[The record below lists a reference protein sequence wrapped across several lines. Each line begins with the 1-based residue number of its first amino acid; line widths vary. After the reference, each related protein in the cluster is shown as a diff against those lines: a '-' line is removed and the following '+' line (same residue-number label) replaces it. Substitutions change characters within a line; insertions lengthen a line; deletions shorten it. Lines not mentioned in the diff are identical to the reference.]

1 MDYSLIDHPSNMA
14 YDPVQ
19 MDIDAGIYKDILLVE
34 CFFVGLIGIILTGT
48 LLYVLVKKFRK
59 EYHTDTMLCSVVSA
73 LDFQI
78 CVGLIF
84 RSIFCKWPYN
94 LIVYHPW
101 LCALENI
108 MVSVIIIS
116 EGYAVAIMALERC
129 LLIVFGINLH
139 NYVWICVIVIW
150 VGYPIIH
157 MIVMAFQNTIVFSQI
172 GIYCTVSPNTPGFYT
187 IHILS
192 GMSIVAF
199 FTVLFSYS
207 AIIVSRYKAGIR
219 AQRELNIDYKSA
231 RRQSIKT
238 ILRSLIIMLLYI
250 IGYGGKLLSF
260 VYETFT
266 GRKRPWVLDYIATA
280 CIICNSLVNDLLIL
294 YFNTA
299 VREEFFAVMFS
310 FYDYLLACNPMRMSL
325 NSNSN
330 ISNNTSNKGKLET
343 LSEEEAEELKLD
355 INRFSDKGALQ

>member
-34 CFFVGLIGIILTGT
+34 CFFVGLIGVILTGM
-48 LLYVLVKKFRK
+48 LLSVLIKKFRK
-59 EYHTDTMLCSVVSA
+59 EYHVDTMLCSVVSA

-101 LCALENI
+101 LCAL
-108 MVSVIIIS
+108 
-116 EGYAVAIMALERC
+116 GKRYERC

-139 NYVWICVIVIW
+139 NYIWIGVIVIW
-150 VGYPIIH
+150 VGYPIVH

-219 AQRELNIDYKSA
+219 AQRELNIDYKIA

-260 VYETFT
+260 SYETFT

-299 VREEFFAVMFS
+299 VREEFFILLFR
-310 FYDYLLACNPMRMSL
+310 FYDYLIACNPMKMTLTSK
-325 NSNSN
+325 SN
-330 ISNNTSNKGKLET
+330 ISNNSGGRGKLEV
-343 LSEEEAEELKLD
+343 LSEEDDELKLD
-355 INRFSDKGALQ
+355 INKPSDKEAL